1 MNSAYVS
8 TAAETQDVDS
18 PSARFAYRRIGPRGG
33 VPLVLV
39 HRFRGTLDQW
49 DPEFL
54 NLLAADHDVILFD
67 NVGFGYTKGEPLRI
81 VEGFAAGTIE
91 FIEALGLSSV
101 DILGWSFGGVVAQE
115 VVLIRPD
122 LVRKVV
128 LAGSGFGAG
137 GDE

>member
-54 NLLAADHDVILFD
+54 DRLAADHDVIL
-67 NVGFGYTKGEPLRI
+67 
-81 VEGFAAGTIE
+81 
-91 FIEALGLSSV
+91 S
-101 DILGWSFGGVVAQE
+101 
-115 VVLIRPD
+115 D
-122 LVRKVV
+122 LVPGRR
-128 LAGSGFGAG
+128 
-137 GDE
+137 E